1 MAMHQNAG
9 KTALG
14 KQDRGGVMGMIFKQ
28 KLTGPSVWKGPNFA
42 GDDSW
47 IRPLDAMQCDELLAA
62 ITIVQDAGKCFPN
75 FGVNDFPLPTF
86 GAQLSAWGD
95 ELESGPGFILLR
107 GLPID
112 GLADD
117 AIDILYFGLGLHMGV
132 PVRQN
137 PAGDLI
143 GRVMNIGDLEDRQTR
158 VYETNA
164 YLPYHTDPSDMVGL
178 LCIRAA
184 KSGGISSLISSGAL
198 YNEMLSRYPE
208 YLSIFYRPMYYPHLG
223 GDEPALAPVFS
234 YHQGKMSVRYLRQYL
249 ELGADMMGRPLTPVE
264 HEAMDVF
271 DQIMHEPD
279 MRVDMMMQPGDLQLV
294 NNYSVMH
301 SRTSFEDHDDLRLRR
316 RKLRLWLKLPA
327 ARQLG
332 YRFEGRHGFPDPA

>member
-1 MAMHQNAG
+1 MTVNKARDSA
-9 KTALG
+9 
-14 KQDRGGVMGMIFKQ
+14 MGMIHKQ
-28 KLTGPSVWKGPNFA
+28 RLIGPSVWKGPDFA
-42 GDDSW
+42 GDKSW
-47 IRPLDAMQCDELLAA
+47 IRPLNARQCEELLGAVAA
-62 ITIVQDAGKCFPN
+62 VQNAGKRFPD
-75 FGVNDFPLPTF
+75 FGVIDFPLAEL
-86 GAQLSAWGD
+86 GRQLREWGN
-95 ELESGPGFILLR
+95 ELESGHGFILLR

-112 GLADD
+112 GLDDD

-143 GRVMNIGDLEDRQTR
+143 GRVMNVGDLEDRQTR

-184 KSGGISSLISSGAL
+184 KSGGVSSLISSGSL
-198 YNEMLSRYPE
+198 YNEMLLRYPE
-208 YLSIFYRPMYYPHLG
+208 YLSVFYRPMYYPHLG

-249 ELGADMMGRPLTPVE
+249 ELGADTMGRPLSAVE

-271 DQIMHEPD
+271 DKIMHEPE
-279 MRVDMMMQPGDLQLV
+279 MRIDMMMQPGDLQLV

-301 SRTSFEDHDDLRLRR
+301 SRTSFEDHDDAHLRR
-316 RKLRLWLKLPA
+316 RKLRLWLKLPG
-327 ARQLG
+327 ARQLA
-332 YRFEGRHGFPDPA
+332 YPFEGRHGFPDPA

>member
-1 MAMHQNAG
+1 
-9 KTALG
+9 
-14 KQDRGGVMGMIFKQ
+14 MGMIHKQ
-28 KLTGPSVWKGPNFA
+28 KLIGPSVWKGPDFVS
-42 GDDSW
+42 DESW
-47 IRPLDAMQCDELLAA
+47 IRPLNAEQCNELLAA
-62 ITIVQDAGKCFPN
+62 VAVVQSAGKGFPD
-75 FGVNDFPLPTF
+75 FGVDDFPLASLGP
-86 GAQLSAWGD
+86 QLRNWGD
-95 ELESGPGFILLR
+95 ELESGSGFMLLR

-112 GLADD
+112 GLDDD

-143 GRVMNIGDLEDRQTR
+143 GRVMNVGDLENRQTR

-184 KSGGISSLISSGAL
+184 KSGGVSSLISSSAL
-198 YNEMLSRYPE
+198 YNEMLARYPE
-208 YLSIFYRPMYYPHLG
+208 YLSVFYRPMYYPHLG
-223 GDEPALAPVFS
+223 SDEPALAPVFS
-234 YHQGKMSVRYLRQYL
+234 YHRGKMSVRYLRQYL
-249 ELGADMMGRPLTPVE
+249 ELGADMMGRPLTTVE

-271 DQIMHEPD
+271 DKIMHEPD
-279 MRVDMMMQPGDLQLV
+279 MRIDMMMQPGDLQLV

-301 SRTSFEDHDDLRLRR
+301 SRTSFEDDNDLALRR
-316 RKLRLWLKLPA
+316 RKLRLWLKLPG

-332 YRFEGRHGFPDPA
+332 YPFEGRHGFPDPA

>member
-1 MAMHQNAG
+1 
-9 KTALG
+9 
-14 KQDRGGVMGMIFKQ
+14 MGMIHKQ
-28 KLTGPSVWKGPNFA
+28 RLIGPSVWKGPDFA
-42 GDDSW
+42 GDKSW
-47 IRPLDAMQCDELLAA
+47 IRPLNAQQCKELLGAVAA
-62 ITIVQDAGKCFPN
+62 VQNAGKRFPD
-75 FGVNDFPLPTF
+75 FGVIDFPLAEL
-86 GAQLSAWGD
+86 GRQLREWGN
-95 ELESGPGFILLR
+95 ELESRHGFILLR

-112 GLADD
+112 GLDDD

-143 GRVMNIGDLEDRQTR
+143 GRVMNVGDLEDRQTR

-184 KSGGISSLISSGAL
+184 KSGGVSSLISSGSL
-198 YNEMLSRYPE
+198 YNEILLRYPE
-208 YLSIFYRPMYYPHLG
+208 YLSVFYRPMYYPHLG

-249 ELGADMMGRPLTPVE
+249 ELGADTMGRPLSAVE

-271 DQIMHEPD
+271 DKIMHEPE
-279 MRVDMMMQPGDLQLV
+279 MRIDMMMQPGDLQLV

-301 SRTSFEDHDDLRLRR
+301 SRTSFEDHDDAHLRR
-316 RKLRLWLKLPA
+316 RKLRLWLKLPG
-327 ARQLG
+327 ARQLA
-332 YRFEGRHGFPDPA
+332 YPFEGRHGFPDPA